1 MFRLHSQRSG
11 KPGALLALATLA
23 LILFA
28 SACGSSSGSDSD
40 SSSSGDGALYGS
52 TTVSGSI
59 SGQSGGQSR
68 MSGWVVVLT
77 ERDTGI
83 SRVGEV
89 NASGIFSIT
98 GVRPSVPHGLTLL
111 SPDYLVRGVLAVP
124 SETTAKVQ
132 TFFTINKT
140 YLPRLIHR
148 GYVVTPQSLEG
159 ISLTSDNVADSD
171 GDASPDGLSSLGL
184 AGGMSSVDL
193 DQDGVVND
201 IDPDIDGDGLLNWFD
216 ADDDADGSADVVD
229 TDANG
234 NLVID
239 TAELFSDQNFRNG
252 VEYFAVSVEVHPDG
266 SATDTYLSL
275 AAKVRKGV
283 APKSVQVRGPQAL
296 LNGSVIEA
304 TDAAPQAAWDK
315 LLVDDGNS
323 EDGFASDLIYAR
335 KVLLGTGKAPR
346 PNQSLFLQLGF
357 GETSSPVFAEFPFT
371 FPDVDLG
378 SLAFTWNSA
387 TRTVAKTSGSDP
399 FGDLT
404 SYSWSVS
411 ISNSDGVKVYESPL
425 VAADTASMV
434 IPDRLLDSGS
444 TYTFEV
450 SAQLLDRIPGYPA
463 FIVYSPTQSIT
474 Y

>member
-1 MFRLHSQRSG
+1 MAVSVFV
-11 KPGALLALATLA
+11 
-23 LILFA
+23 

-40 SSSSGDGALYGS
+40 SSSSGDGSLYGS

-89 NASGIFSIT
+89 NASGIFSIP
-98 GVRPSVPHGLTLL
+98 GVRPSVAHGLTLL
-111 SPDYLVRGVLAVP
+111 SPDYLVRGVFAVP
-124 SETTAKVQ
+124 SETTAKLQ
-132 TFFTINKT
+132 TFFTMTKS
-140 YLPRLIHR
+140 YLPRFIHR
-148 GYVVTPQSLEG
+148 GYVVTPQSLDG
-159 ISLTSDNVADSD
+159 ISLTSDSVADSD
-171 GDASPDGLSSLGL
+171 GDGSPDGLSSLGL
-184 AGGMSSVDL
+184 AGGLSSVDL

-216 ADDDADGSADVVD
+216 PDDDADGLSDVVD

-239 TAELFSDQNFRNG
+239 TAESVSDQNFRTG
-252 VEYFAVSVEVHPDG
+252 VEYFTVSVEVRPSG
-266 SATDTYLSL
+266 STTNTYLSL
-275 AAKVRKGV
+275 ATKVRKGV
-283 APKSVQVRGPQAL
+283 TPKSVQVRGPQAL

-304 TDAAPQAAWDK
+304 TDTAPQSAWDK
-315 LLVDDGNS
+315 LLLDDGNS
-323 EDGFASDLIYAR
+323 EDGFADDLIYAR
-335 KVLLGTGKAPR
+335 KVLLGSGKSPR

-357 GETSSPVFAEFPFT
+357 GDTSSPVFAEFPFT
-371 FPDVDLG
+371 FPAVDLG
-378 SLAFTWNSA
+378 SLAFTWNGA
-387 TRTVAKTSGSDP
+387 TRTVAKTSTSAP
-399 FGDLT
+399 FGSLT
-404 SYSWSVS
+404 SYSWSIS

-425 VAADTASMV
+425 VSADTSSIV

-444 TYTFEV
+444 TYTFEA

-463 FIVYSPTQSIT
+463 FVVYSPTQSIT
-474 Y
+474 R